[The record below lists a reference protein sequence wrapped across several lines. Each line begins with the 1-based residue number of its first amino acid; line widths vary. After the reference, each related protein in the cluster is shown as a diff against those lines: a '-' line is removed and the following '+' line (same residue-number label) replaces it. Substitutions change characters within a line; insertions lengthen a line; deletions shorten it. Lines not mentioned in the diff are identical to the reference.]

1 MTQETNGRTTI
12 WFECQKPTRY
22 RKSTG
27 DKSARCAHEK
37 GQLLFNLIFK
47 YISLRKSN
55 NMLNYSNFLH
65 AGTDFNRRNPRAEK
79 QGWCKLNFIKNI
91 NDVLVVEPVFFLLIN
106 FLAYT

>member
-1 MTQETNGRTTI
+1 
-12 WFECQKPTRY
+12 
-22 RKSTG
+22 
-27 DKSARCAHEK
+27 
-37 GQLLFNLIFK
+37 
-47 YISLRKSN
+47 
-55 NMLNYSNFLH
+55 MLNYSNFLH